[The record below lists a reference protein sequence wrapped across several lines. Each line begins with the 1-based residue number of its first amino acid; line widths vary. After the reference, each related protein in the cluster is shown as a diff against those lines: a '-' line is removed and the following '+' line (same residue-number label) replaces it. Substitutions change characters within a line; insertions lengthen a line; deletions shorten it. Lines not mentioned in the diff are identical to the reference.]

1 MADYTNKGEY
11 RSPNASKVFKNQKK
25 SKPSDNLKETD
36 ILQDPEKEAQEE
48 FKNVNYYKDNK
59 LRNTLRI
66 LQAIPGKAGQLG
78 RIALSIA
85 GIGGGRMYH

>member
-25 SKPSDNLKETD
+25 SKPSDNLKETE

-48 FKNVNYYKDNK
+48 FVSTGERFCIQCHNPVAFLTGEELSNFS
-59 LRNTLRI
+59 TL
-66 LQAIPGKAGQLG
+66 
-78 RIALSIA
+78 
-85 GIGGGRMYH
+85 